1 MIRGRVRGV
10 TGTVRTPLARGWQ
23 LAAAKPA
30 GDLDVLP
37 GGLDSLR
44 WFAASAPGT
53 AASALRAAGAWS
65 WDTPRDF
72 DAEDWW
78 WRVPLGGATGT
89 LAIDGIATLW
99 DAWIDGELVGRG
111 DSMWRR
117 LAVDLQGAK
126 ELVVR
131 CRALAPELAKKRPRP
146 RWKVPMLEQ
155 QQLRWFRTTLLGRTP
170 GWSPPCPPV
179 GPWRPVWIE
188 EHGAL
193 RPSEVT
199 LRTEL
204 VGDVGFVQIGAQ
216 LEGATRAT
224 LVVTRDGARHA
235 CVLAD
240 EGGAWTGSLAIDNPT
255 RWWPHTHGEPARYA
269 VTIETNAGT
278 VELGHIGFRTI
289 EVDTTGGDF
298 RVRVNGVPV
307 FCRGACWTPLDP
319 VSFGAPA
326 DAYRA
331 AVAQLVAAGMNMIR
345 IGGTMTYE
353 DDALYDALDEAG
365 VLLWHDVMCANMDYP
380 GELATQLAAEVAE
393 ELARLQARPC
403 VAVICGNSEGEQQA
417 AMFGAAAAVREPWSP
432 AESAMREAAR
442 MRLPDTCY
450 VRSSTTGGAF
460 PHASNQ
466 GPSSY
471 YGVGAY
477 LRPLED
483 ARRAEVRFA
492 SECLAFANIPNDP
505 ALPRVHTPEWKRR
518 APRDLGAGWDFDDVR
533 DHYVR
538 LLYGVDPAALRYADH
553 DRYLALGRAAT
564 GEVMARTFAEW
575 RRGRSITRGGLIW
588 FLRDLWPG
596 AGWGVLDA
604 AGLPKQA
611 YFALGRAL
619 APVALAFTDEGTNGL
634 ALHAV
639 NDRPAP
645 IAARIELALW
655 RGGETEVG
663 RAAREVVV
671 PAHGA
676 LELNAAELF
685 EHWIDLSWAYR
696 FGPPVAQVI
705 HARLVADGTDGERIE
720 RDAFWFPAGL
730 TFARE
735 PSVGLAASAS
745 ASHVLE
751 VRATRFAQTVTI
763 DAPGFVPDD
772 DGFHLAPGQTRRI
785 RLRALGDKPLRGT
798 VSALNAE
805 ATARIETP

>member
-10 TGTVRTPLARGWQ
+10 TGTVRTQLARGWQ

-44 WFAASAPGT
+44 WFAATAPGT

-78 WRVPLGGATGT
+78 WRVPLGGASGS

-117 LAVDLQGAK
+117 LSVELSGAR

-179 GPWRPVWIE
+179 GPWRPVWLE
-188 EHGAL
+188 ERGPL
-193 RPSEVT
+193 RTGEVT
-199 LRTEL
+199 LRTQL
-204 VGDVGFVQIGAQ
+204 VGDTGFVQIGAQ
-216 LEGATRAT
+216 LEGATQAT
-224 LVVTRDGARHA
+224 LVVSRDGTRHA
-235 CVLAD
+235 VALQQQA
-240 EGGAWTGSLAIDNPT
+240 GSWLGTLAIEAPA

-269 VTIETNAGT
+269 MSIETDAGAID
-278 VELGHIGFRTI
+278 LGHTGFRTV
-289 EVDTTGGDF
+289 EVDGDF
-298 RVRVNGVPV
+298 AVRVNGVRV
-307 FCRGACWTPLDP
+307 FCRGACWTPLDA
-319 VSFGAPA
+319 VAFGAPA
-326 DAYRA
+326 EAYRA
-331 AVAQLVAAGMNMIR
+331 AVAQLAAAGMNMVR
-345 IGGTMTYE
+345 VGGTMTYE

-365 VLLWHDVMCANMDYP
+365 VLLWHDLMCANMDYP
-380 GELATQLAAEVAE
+380 DELATPLSAEVGE
-393 ELARLQARPC
+393 EFARLQARPC
-403 VAVICGNSEGEQQA
+403 VAVICGNSEGSQQA
-417 AMFGAAAAVREPWSP
+417 AMFGAPRERWNP
-432 AESAMREAAR
+432 ALFDEVLRHVVSL
-442 MRLPDTCY
+442 RLPDAHY
-450 VRSSTTGGAF
+450 VPSSTSAGAF
-460 PHASNQ
+460 PHASNA
-466 GPSSY
+466 GPASY

-477 LRPLED
+477 QRPLED

-505 ALPRVHTPEWKRR
+505 LLPRVHSPEWKRR

-533 DHYVR
+533 DFYVR

-564 GEVMARTFAEW
+564 AEVMARTFSEW
-575 RRGRSITRGGLIW
+575 RRARSATGGGLMW

-596 AGWGVLDA
+596 AGWGVIDA
-604 AGLPKQA
+604 HGHPKSP
-611 YFALGRAL
+611 YFALRRAL
-619 APVALAFTDEGTNGL
+619 ASVALAFTDEGTNGL

-645 IAARIELALW
+645 VAGRLEVVLW
-655 RGGETEVG
+655 RGGETDVG
-663 RAAREVVV
+663 RATRDIEV

-705 HARLVADGTDGERIE
+705 HARLVADGMPAGTAATIE

-730 TFARE
+730 TGTRE
-735 PSVGLAASAS
+735 HSVGLTASATGN
-745 ASHVLE
+745 VVE
-751 VRATRFAQTVTI
+751 VRAARFAQTVTI
-763 DAPGFVPDD
+763 DAPGFLPDD
-772 DGFHLAPGQTRRI
+772 DGFHLAPGQMRRVT
-785 RLRALGDKPLRGT
+785 LTPLGDRPLRGT
-798 VSALNAE
+798 VSALNAD
-805 ATARIETP
+805 ATARIETA